1 MEFFNT
7 YPERIWPAAALI
19 VCLTFIAIWLLAG
32 WAKRHH
38 ILLDHAGGRK
48 RHDGAIPLVGGPVL
62 ALGLIGTVLM
72 IPGWTLIDTW
82 TLLVGIVVL
91 TVMGVADD
99 LLDLPA
105 WPRLLVQLAL
115 VLTVV
120 MIGGVVLQFVGN
132 LFGLGRIGLGPIK
145 GLFTALCLLFLI
157 NAFNMLDGMDGLVG
171 AVALVCCLALSWLAY
186 TSGVTGVGAVA
197 TLLAAS
203 LLAFLLF
210 NVRAPWRCQAS
221 VYLGD
226 SGSMTLGF
234 VIGWLAITLVEA
246 PLSSSIRIEPIT
258 IVLIL
263 LFPAADS
270 IAAFFRRVRAGRNP
284 LAPDRAHLH
293 HLFLRSG
300 FSVETTWAI
309 LLLNHLLWVS
319 MAIWF
324 YQQRTPE
331 WFQFCVALLGFSL
344 YIALALEGRR
354 LLRLVR
360 RYRRNAVDR

>member
-1 MEFFNT
+1 MTVFSS
-7 YPERIWPAAALI
+7 YPERIWPAAALM
-19 VCLTFIAIWLLAG
+19 VSLTFIAIWLLAG
-32 WAKRHH
+32 WARRRG

-48 RHDGAIPLVGGPVL
+48 RHEGAIPLVGGPVL
-62 ALGLIGTVLM
+62 AVGLLGTVLLV
-72 IPGWTLIDTW
+72 PGWTLGDTW
-82 TLLVGIVVL
+82 TLLLGIVVL

-120 MIGGVVLQFVGN
+120 VIGGVVLHFVGN

-145 GLFTALCLLFLI
+145 ILFTALCLLFLI
-157 NAFNMLDGMDGLVG
+157 NAINMLDGMDGLVG
-171 AVALVCCLALSWLAY
+171 SVVLICSLAVSWLAY

-210 NVRAPWRCQAS
+210 NVRAPWRCRAS

-234 VIGWLAITLVEA
+234 VLGWLAITLVEA

-270 IAAFFRRVRAGRNP
+270 ISAFIRRVRAGRNP

-300 FSVETTWAI
+300 FSVETTWAF
-309 LLLNHLLWVS
+309 LFVSHLLWVTL
-319 MAIWF
+319 ALWF

-331 WFQFCVALLGFSL
+331 WIQFCVALSGFAL
-344 YIALALEGRR
+344 YIIVALKGRR
-354 LLRLVR
+354 LLRVVR
-360 RYRRNAVDR
+360 RYRRGR